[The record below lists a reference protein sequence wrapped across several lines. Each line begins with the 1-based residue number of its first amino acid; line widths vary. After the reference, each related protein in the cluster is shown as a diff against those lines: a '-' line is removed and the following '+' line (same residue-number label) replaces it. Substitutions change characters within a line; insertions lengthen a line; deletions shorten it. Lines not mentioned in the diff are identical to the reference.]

1 MISGEVVVISAEVV
15 VMSGEVVSDFRGGGD
30 FSRGGE

>member
-1 MISGEVVVISAEVV
+1 MVISAEVV